1 MDSSEIAPEEEHSAD
16 SFESLS
22 SEEEDYTAEEVVFPQ
37 GPAHWAKVFEIY
49 KRNAER
55 IRRLTQEVDSIE
67 SRIVDL

>member
-1 MDSSEIAPEEEHSAD
+1 MDSSEIAAEEEQSAD

-22 SEEEDYTAEEVVFPQ
+22 SEEEDYTAEEAVFPE
-37 GPAHWAKVFEIY
+37 GPIHWAKVFEIY

-55 IRRLTQEVDSIE
+55 IRKLTEEVNTIE